1 MTKEEY
7 LKRLD
12 SLNLDK
18 ERYCIISGGVLL
30 LYGIKDKTEDIDIK
44 VLPDYFDELNEI
56 YHFNK
61 SNKYDY
67 LYELGD
73 DIELAR
79 LPFSKED
86 ITYVDNYPVETLE
99 RQLEWME
106 KNKREKDKDK
116 IEKIKVYLRKENNN
130 E

>member
-1 MTKEEY
+1 MKKEEY
-7 LKRLD
+7 LKKID

-18 ERYCIISGGVLL
+18 EKYCIISGGVLL

-44 VLPDYFDELNEI
+44 VLPDYFDELNKK

-61 SNKYDY
+61 SPKYDY

-73 DIELAR
+73 DIELAK

-86 ITYVDNYPVETLE
+86 IIYVDGYPVESLE
-99 RQLEWME
+99 KQLEWME

-116 IEKIKVYLRKENNN
+116 IEKIKVYLRKKNTN